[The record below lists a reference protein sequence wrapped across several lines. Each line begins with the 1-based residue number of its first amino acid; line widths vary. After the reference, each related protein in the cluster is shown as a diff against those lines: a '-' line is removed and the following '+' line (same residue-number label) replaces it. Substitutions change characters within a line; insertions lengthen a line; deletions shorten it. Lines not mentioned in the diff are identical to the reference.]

1 MVEPLLLIETKY
13 LTKKKKKVELNGL
26 RPSVQ
31 IANAIGCLLAFS
43 NKTSGYYCQDSSG
56 KLLTIASVFTGWPSS
71 L

>member
-43 NKTSGYYCQDSSG
+43 KKQVV
-56 KLLTIASVFTGWPSS
+56 TIAKTRVENY
-71 L
+71 